1 MTASDPHEEY
11 RARQRQMW
19 AISAQAWMRWWP
31 SFEEG
36 ARDLSARIV
45 RAAGVEPGMR
55 VLDLCTGLGEPAL
68 RVARTVGAQGR
79 VVGAD
84 LSRQML
90 EFASARAREAGL
102 ANLRF
107 AETEGERLAFAAQS
121 FDAATF
127 RWGPMLMDDP
137 VACLE
142 EVRRVLKSGAR
153 LGVSVW
159 GTGKE
164 VPFISIAGAVAEEV
178 GGIPKPPPGTPGPLR
193 MGQAGEL
200 ESALAA
206 AGFGDVR
213 CESVQVRMEFAS
225 VAVFVD
231 FTREVST
238 TLRKTLESST
248 PELRDAVW
256 KELGVRA
263 AKYADSSGRVRFDNR
278 AWCAG
283 ARA

>member
-1 MTASDPHEEY
+1 
-11 RARQRQMW
+11 
-19 AISAQAWMRWWP
+19 
-31 SFEEG
+31 
-36 ARDLSARIV
+36 
-45 RAAGVEPGMR
+45 MR

-68 RVARTVGAQGR
+68 RVARAVGAQGR

-107 AETEGERLAFAAQS
+107 VETEGERRCFAARS

-127 RWGPMLMDDP
+127 RWGPMLMDQP
-137 VACLE
+137 VACLAE
-142 EVRRVLKSGAR
+142 LRRVLEPGAR

-159 GTGKE
+159 CTGKE
-164 VPFISIAGAVAEEV
+164 VPFIAIAGAVAEEV

-193 MGQAGEL
+193 MGRAGEL
-200 ESALAA
+200 EESLEA
-206 AGFGDVR
+206 AGFTDVR
-213 CESVQVRMEFAS
+213 CEPVEVRMEFAS
-225 VAVFVD
+225 AAQFVD

-238 TLRKTLESST
+238 TLRKTLEDRT
-248 PELRDAVW
+248 PEVREAVW

-263 AKYADSSGRVRFDNR
+263 AKYADSTGRVRFDNR